1 MKPYKKS
8 VHTKGK
14 LNSMKLTRWQVCA
27 VFLSSCVFAFGL
39 SAQEKH
45 LKKSDLPAAVQKV
58 ADQQSQGATIRGY
71 GSEMEDGKLQ
81 YEVSVTVDGHTKDVA
96 IAPDGTINEIEEQVF
111 LDKLPSSVRDAL
123 QKKAAPGEIVKIES
137 LIKHDRLVAYE
148 AQVSTGGKKSEI
160 QVGPDG
166 GALTHP
172 E

>member
-1 MKPYKKS
+1 MKSYEKGL
-8 VHTKGK
+8 HTKGK
-14 LNSMKLTRWQVCA
+14 LSSMKLTRWQVCA
-27 VFLSSCVFAFGL
+27 AFLCSCAFAFGL
-39 SAQEKH
+39 PAQEKH
-45 LKKSDLPAAVQKV
+45 LKKSDLPAAVQKI

-81 YEVSVTVDGHTKDVA
+81 YEVSLTVDGHTKDVA

-123 QKKAAPGEIVKIES
+123 QKKAGSGKITKIES
-137 LIKHDRLVAYE
+137 LTKHGHLVAYE
-148 AQVSTGGKKSEI
+148 AQVNAGSKKSEI
-160 QVGPDG
+160 QVAPDG